1 MKSDFRCRREPS
13 KRCLWSLWCGGGGAV
28 GAGHLLT
35 LTAPSPVLSVPI
47 TSTLITA
54 GIITTQRMEQNE
66 GRKWT

>member
-1 MKSDFRCRREPS
+1 MQTRALKEMLVESVVR
-13 KRCLWSLWCGGGGAV
+13 AV

-54 GIITTQRMEQNE
+54 GISTTQRMEQNE